1 MPGFPCTFC
10 GFIFT
15 NRTGKANHERA
26 YHSNKRPFDDIDS
39 PLDNVSDIESIEEV
53 PFKINNDQFYMD
65 TDFDYRSEEEIAN
78 LDTTSAVEESKESDE
93 DDSKIPALNDNT
105 IYDLN
110 MEKMLRD
117 ETYIPDI
124 RLDMSVEL
132 LELLKKAKAPLYLY
146 KEIFKWARKCT
157 EKVPEFFIQ
166 KPYNKEYV
174 VSQLEHNFN
183 IDLKPKSIAVTLP
196 SKKRVEIV
204 VHDFQN
210 CLFSLLSE

>member
-1 MPGFPCTFC
+1 M
-10 GFIFT
+10 
-15 NRTGKANHERA
+15 
-26 YHSNKRPFDDIDS
+26 
-39 PLDNVSDIESIEEV
+39 
-53 PFKINNDQFYMD
+53 
-65 TDFDYRSEEEIAN
+65 AN

-110 MEKMLRD
+110 IEKILRD

-196 SKKRVEIV
+196 SKKRVDIV
-204 VHDFQN
+204 VHDFQK
-210 CLFSLLSE
+210 CLFSLLSDKDMMHSNNLLLDSDCPWRKKTIPSGFADIDSGSLWSNGWALYCDPEKKEVLCP